1 MTVDTALSQRW
12 RSARPP
18 VVGVHVDSAACSR
31 QSFAVIEAATGH
43 ARREAEVG
51 GYVAAQEAAAR
62 LMAGRAAI
70 GALTG
75 MSPDDVVFTTGASH
89 ALDLLL
95 ASWPNRP
102 GVIACL
108 PGEFA
113 PNLAV
118 MAANGFEVRLLP
130 VDGLGRA
137 VVDDVAA
144 LVAAESP
151 TLVHLTVVASHRGIV
166 QPLHDMAALCRE
178 HGVPLVVDAAQ
189 GLGQVDCVVDADATY
204 GTSRKWL
211 AGPRGVGVLAVRPE
225 LAARLRPRIP
235 PPDWTLDIPPLRRL
249 ELGEANIAAR
259 VAFSLAVGEHMTC
272 GPEQMRSRLA
282 EVGRLTREA
291 MSDVPGWRV
300 VEPVGAPT
308 AITTLAPT
316 DGTDVARI
324 RDELIARHSIVT
336 TVAGPDRAPF
346 ELSRPVLRVSPH
358 VDLSEQDLAA
368 IADALGALTP
378 LCAR

>member
-1 MTVDTALSQRW
+1 MTVDTALAQRW

-31 QSFAVIEAATGH
+31 QSFAVIEAAAGH

-62 LMAGRAAI
+62 LTAGRAAI

-95 ASWPNRP
+95 ASWHDRR

-144 LVAAESP
+144 LIAAEPP

-178 HGVPLVVDAAQ
+178 HDVPLVVDAAQ

-300 VEPVGAPT
+300 VEPVDAPT

-346 ELSRPVLRVSPH
+346 ELSSPVLRVSPH

-368 IADALGALTP
+368 IANALGALTP